1 MGELGLNKI
10 LGALLATALG
20 LFGLHELSAI
30 VFSHASEGHHGDE
43 HHEPQSMTEQMCGKF
58 AYCVEIAGG
67 GSAAVEEEEVYDLGL
82 LLANADMSRGERVF
96 KGQCTTCHTIESGGA
111 NGTGPNLYN
120 VIGADKGA
128 HDGFSYSAALLGVG
142 GSWTYENM
150 DAWLMN
156 PSSYARGTSMSFAG
170 IRRDADR
177 ASVIAYLTSFT
188 DNAPDFPAPLDAVED
203 AAEEAVEAAGEAL
216 EDAVEGTVDAATDAG
231 EAMVEDASEAVES
244 VVDGAAELVEE
255 GAEAAEE
262 AVETV
267 EDAVEEATDGN

>member
-10 LGALLATALG
+10 IGAVLATALG

-30 VFSHASEGHHGDE
+30 VFSHASDAHHGDD
-43 HHEPQSMTEQMCGKF
+43 HHEPTSMTEQMCEKF
-58 AYCVEIAGG
+58 AYCIEIAGG

-82 LLANADMSRGERVF
+82 LLASADTSRGERVF

-120 VIGADKGA
+120 VVGADKA
-128 HDGFSYSAALLGVG
+128 KHDGFSYSAALSGMG

-156 PSSYARGTSMSFAG
+156 PGSYARGTSMSFAG

-177 ASVIAYLTSFT
+177 AAVIAYLTSFA
-188 DNAPDFPAPLDAVED
+188 DNAPAFPAPLDAVEE
-203 AAEEAVEAAGEAL
+203 ATEEVIEAAGEAL
-216 EDAVEGTVDAATDAG
+216 EAADETVAEGVTEVIETVTE
-231 EAMVEDASEAVES
+231 EAS
-244 VVDGAAELVEE
+244 ELVED
-255 GAEAAEE
+255 GTAVIEAVAEE

-267 EDAVEEATDGN
+267 EDATEDN